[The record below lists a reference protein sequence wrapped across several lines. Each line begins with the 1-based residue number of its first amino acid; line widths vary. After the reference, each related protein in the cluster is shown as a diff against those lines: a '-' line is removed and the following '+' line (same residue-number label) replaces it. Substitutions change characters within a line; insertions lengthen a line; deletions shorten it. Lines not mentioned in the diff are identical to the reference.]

1 MSYVKVSVDLTG
13 KDSTVLSTVHRC
25 TRGLETL
32 LLYKA
37 GPIPV
42 EEVKGAVS
50 YYDTSHEGAK
60 TGNRV
65 EIFKRNN
72 ARRTVTEMFKKI
84 ISFLQSVA
92 TEEDIPALMEAGF
105 NARVPSYR
113 KRTTTEP
120 TTA

>member
-1 MSYVKVSVDLTG
+1 MSYVKISIDLKG
-13 KDSTVLSTVHRC
+13 KDSTVLNTAHHC

-32 LLYKA
+32 LLYKN

-42 EEVKGAVS
+42 EEVKVAVND
-50 YYDTSHEGAK
+50 YDSSHEGAK

-65 EIFKRNN
+65 EILKRNN
-72 ARRTVTEMFKKI
+72 ARRAVTEMFKKI

-105 NARVPSYR
+105 DARVPSYR
-113 KRTTTEP
+113 RKTSAAP
-120 TTA
+120 LAN